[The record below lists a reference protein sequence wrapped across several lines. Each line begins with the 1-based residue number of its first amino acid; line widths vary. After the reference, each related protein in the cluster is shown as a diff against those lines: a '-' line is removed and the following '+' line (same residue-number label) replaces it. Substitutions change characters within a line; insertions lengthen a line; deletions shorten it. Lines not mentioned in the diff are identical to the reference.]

1 MWNDGVIEEYQKSI
15 FSSVWLRYIIVSATG
30 RQAPIQQAG
39 RSPSR
44 LEGSQ
49 ASSWQ
54 TGELGSQQ
62 AGLSAIASSALL
74 MIAVVPP
81 HCLGYCYTTIR
92 YGKIWGARG
101 REQQSL
107 EGEGTPETPME
118 AQLGRVSPTLQIL
131 ILENFPTLS
140 SLFLENVK
148 R

>member
-1 MWNDGVIEEYQKSI
+1 MMWNDGVIEEYQKSI
-15 FSSVWLRYIIVSATG
+15 FSSIWLRYIIVSATG

-92 YGKIWGARG
+92 YGKIWEKEVAQQREGDAGNANGSSAHKIQRRG
-101 REQQSL
+101 NSIVQHHRDSDYN
-107 EGEGTPETPME
+107 
-118 AQLGRVSPTLQIL
+118 SD
-131 ILENFPTLS
+131 N
-140 SLFLENVK
+140 K
-148 R
+148 